1 MYRAKAEGRNTYQM
15 STHELSR
22 SMHERLTLDSG
33 LHQAIERDEFE
44 LWYQPQ
50 IDLRSMRMVG
60 MEALLRWRHPERGL
74 LLPAHFLALAEE
86 RGFIVLIGDWVLR
99 TACLE
104 AKRVCD
110 AGHPG
115 FRLAVNLSPLQF
127 RDDSLINTIETAL
140 GESGLPPA
148 NLEIEITESAAMEN
162 VQLTLTL
169 LTRLREM
176 GVRVAIDDFGT
187 GHSSLNY
194 LKRFP
199 IDTLKI
205 DRSFVED
212 LPDRFEDAAIVRAV
226 LELARGLDL
235 RVVAEGVETKAQLD
249 FLQGHECRE
258 VQGFY
263 FAEPMPASE
272 LREFLLKG
280 EAAVAR

>member
-1 MYRAKAEGRNTYQM
+1 
-15 STHELSR
+15 
-22 SMHERLTLDSG
+22 
-33 LHQAIERDEFE
+33 
-44 LWYQPQ
+44 
-50 IDLRSMRMVG
+50 
-60 MEALLRWRHPERGL
+60 ME
-74 LLPAHFLALAEE
+74 
-86 RGFIVLIGDWVLR
+86 D
-99 TACLE
+99 
-104 AKRVCD
+104 
-110 AGHPG
+110 
-115 FRLAVNLSPLQF
+115 
-127 RDDSLINTIETAL
+127 
-140 GESGLPPA
+140 
-148 NLEIEITESAAMEN
+148 
-162 VQLTLTL
+162 VQLTFTL

-263 FAEPMPASE
+263 FAEPMPANE
-272 LREFLLKG
+272 LREFMQKG